1 MLRGSQPVVSRADV
15 LRWRKACDGLARW
28 FDRIMFDESRRVRY
42 HFVLVDYLCRPVS
55 GDLRASSDVD
65 AAEWVD
71 PADLV
76 RYSLTAYGQS
86 VLPIA
91 DVVRRWGRGHIDR
104 FAIER

>member
-1 MLRGSQPVVSRADV
+1 MRVNTAFQFTSHV
-15 LRWRKACDGLARW
+15 LPPSAEKACSKRKAVGVIADGIVQQERTG
-28 FDRIMFDESRRVRY
+28 RV
-42 HFVLVDYLCRPVS
+42 
-55 GDLRASSDVD
+55 
-65 AAEWVD
+65 
-71 PADLV
+71 PAPV